1 MWIALWHVSD
11 THPAMPLDP
20 GPVAL
25 FGALLL
31 VLVMLARRK

>member
-1 MWIALWHVSD
+1 MPIALWHVSD
-11 THPAMPLDP
+11 VQTTMPLDP

-31 VLVMLARRK
+31 VLVVLARRK